1 MIKKKV
7 KKMGLLSSL
16 LAGRGANDI
25 FRSLKHKNYRLF
37 FGGQSIS
44 LIGTWMQRV
53 AIGWLVY
60 RLSNSVLVLGV
71 VAFAGQIPGF
81 LLTPFGGVA
90 ADRYNRHKLLI
101 ITQILSL
108 IQAAIL
114 SLLVLTDSVAIW
126 HLVFLNI
133 FLGTI
138 NAFDMPVRQA
148 FVVEMIEKR
157 EDLGNAIA
165 LNSSM
170 VNTAKM
176 LGPSIAGILIAAVGE
191 GMCFLLNAVSYL
203 AVIASLFLM
212 KVNKVK
218 TQSSSTTAWQ
228 QLKGGFVYA
237 FGFAPIKYII
247 ALLVLVSLTGMSYI
261 VLMPVFAKDILHGGP
276 RTMGFLLGASG
287 IGALTG
293 VVYLAGRKT
302 VLGLE
307 KIIAISSG
315 LFGIGLICFSLSAS
329 IWTSMFFMLLAGLG
343 MMVQMASCNTVLQT
357 MVDDDVRGRVMSFY
371 IMAFIGV
378 MPFGSLLAG
387 GLAHRIGA
395 ANTLLVNGAFCML
408 GSVLFAIK
416 IPALRKMIHPVYARK
431 GIIPVV
437 TKGIQAATELSV
449 PPED

>member
-1 MIKKKV
+1 MS
-7 KKMGLLSSL
+7 LLSSL
-16 LAGRGANDI
+16 LTGRSTNDI
-25 FRSLKHKNYRLF
+25 FRSLKYRNYRLF

-53 AIGWLVY
+53 AMGWLVY
-60 RLSNSVLVLGV
+60 RLSNSVLVLGI

-148 FVVEMIEKR
+148 FVVEMIGKR

-165 LNSSM
+165 LSSSM
-170 VNTAKM
+170 VNTAKV
-176 LGPSIAGILIAAVGE
+176 LGPSIAGVLIAAVGE
-191 GMCFLLNAVSYL
+191 GMCFLLNAISYL

-212 KVNKVK
+212 KITKVK
-218 TQSSSTTAWQ
+218 TKSGLTTAWE
-228 QLKGGFVYA
+228 QLKGGFAYA

-247 ALLVLVSLTGMSYI
+247 ALLALVSLTGMSYI
-261 VLMPVFAKDILHGGP
+261 VLMPVFARDILHGGP
-276 RTMGFLLGASG
+276 RTMGFLMGASG

-293 VVYLAGRKT
+293 VVYLAGRKS

-307 KIIAISSG
+307 KIIAIASG

-343 MMVQMASCNTVLQT
+343 MMVQMASCNIVLQT

-371 IMAFIGV
+371 AMAFMGV
-378 MPFGSLLAG
+378 TPFGSLLAG
-387 GLAHRIGA
+387 SLAHRIGA
-395 ANTLLVNGAFCML
+395 ANTLLISGAFCVL
-408 GSVLFAIK
+408 GSVLFAMK
-416 IPALRKMIHPVYARK
+416 IPSLRKMVHPIYARK
-431 GIIPVV
+431 GIVPEV
-437 TKGIQAATELSV
+437 TKGIQTATELSV

>member
-1 MIKKKV
+1 
-7 KKMGLLSSL
+7 MGLLSSL
-16 LAGRGANDI
+16 LTGRGANDI
-25 FRSLKHKNYRLF
+25 FRSLKYRNYRLF

-53 AIGWLVY
+53 AMGWLVY
-60 RLSNSVLVLGV
+60 RLSNSVLVLGI

-101 ITQILSL
+101 ITQILLL
-108 IQAAIL
+108 IQAAVL
-114 SLLVLTDSVAIW
+114 SLLVLTDSVTIW

-148 FVVEMIEKR
+148 FVVEMIGKR

-165 LNSSM
+165 LSSSM

-191 GMCFLLNAVSYL
+191 GVCFLLNAVSYL

-212 KVNKVK
+212 KINKVK
-218 TQSSSTTAWQ
+218 TESAPATAWQ

-247 ALLVLVSLTGMSYI
+247 ALLALVSLTGMSYI

-276 RTMGFLLGASG
+276 RTLGFLMGASG
-287 IGALTG
+287 IGALIG
-293 VVYLAGRKT
+293 VVYLAGRKS

-307 KIIAISSG
+307 KIIAIASG

-371 IMAFIGV
+371 VMAFMGV
-378 MPFGSLLAG
+378 TPFGSLLAG
-387 GLAHRIGA
+387 SLAHRIGA
-395 ANTLLVNGAFCML
+395 ANTLLISGAFCVL
-408 GSVLFAIK
+408 GSVLFAMK
-416 IPALRKMIHPVYARK
+416 IPSLRKMVHPIYARK
-431 GIIPVV
+431 GIVPEV
-437 TKGIQAATELSV
+437 TKGIQTATELSV

>member
-1 MIKKKV
+1 
-7 KKMGLLSSL
+7 MGLLSSL
-16 LAGRGANDI
+16 LTGRGANDI
-25 FRSLKHKNYRLF
+25 FRSLKYRNYRLF

-53 AIGWLVY
+53 AMGWLVY
-60 RLSNSVLVLGV
+60 RLSNSALVLGV

-108 IQAAIL
+108 IQAAVL
-114 SLLVLTDSVAIW
+114 SLLVLTDSIEIW

-148 FVVEMIEKR
+148 FVVEMIGKR

-170 VNTAKM
+170 VNTSKM

-212 KVNKVK
+212 RINKVK
-218 TQSSSTTAWQ
+218 TKSSPATAWE
-228 QLKGGFVYA
+228 QLKSGFAYA

-247 ALLVLVSLTGMSYI
+247 ALLALVSLTGMSYI
-261 VLMPVFAKDILHGGP
+261 VLMPIFAKDILHGGP
-276 RTMGFLLGASG
+276 RTMGFLMGASG

-293 VVYLAGRKT
+293 VVYLARKKS

-307 KIIAISSG
+307 RIIAISSG
-315 LFGIGLICFSLSAS
+315 LFGIGLICFSQSGS

-343 MMVQMASCNTVLQT
+343 MMVQMASCNTVLQA

-378 MPFGSLLAG
+378 IPFGSLLAG

-395 ANTLLVNGAFCML
+395 ANTLLISGIFCVL
-408 GSVLFAIK
+408 GSILFAIK
-416 IPALRKMIHPVYARK
+416 IPSLRKMVHPVYARK
-431 GIIPVV
+431 GIIPEV
-437 TKGIQAATELSV
+437 TKGIQTATELSV

>member
-1 MIKKKV
+1 MS
-7 KKMGLLSSL
+7 LLSSL
-16 LAGRGANDI
+16 LTGRSTNDI
-25 FRSLKHKNYRLF
+25 FRSLKYRNYRLF

-53 AIGWLVY
+53 AMGWLVY
-60 RLSNSVLVLGV
+60 RLSNSVLVLGI

-101 ITQILSL
+101 ITQILAL
-108 IQAAIL
+108 IQAAVL

-191 GMCFLLNAVSYL
+191 GMCFLLNAISYL

-212 KVNKVK
+212 KITKVK
-218 TQSSSTTAWQ
+218 TKPGLTTAWE
-228 QLKGGFVYA
+228 QLKSGFAYA

-247 ALLVLVSLTGMSYI
+247 ALLALVSLTGMSYI

-276 RTMGFLLGASG
+276 RTLGFLMGASG
-287 IGALTG
+287 IGALAG
-293 VVYLAGRKT
+293 VVYLAGRKS

-315 LFGIGLICFSLSAS
+315 LFGIGLICFSLSVS
-329 IWTSMFFMLLAGLG
+329 IWTSMFFMLLTGLG

-378 MPFGSLLAG
+378 TPFGSLLAG
-387 GLAHRIGA
+387 SLAHRIGA
-395 ANTLLVNGAFCML
+395 ANTLLINGAFCVL
-408 GSVLFAIK
+408 GSVLFAMK
-416 IPALRKMIHPVYARK
+416 IPSLRKMVHPVYARK
-431 GIIPVV
+431 GIVPEV
-437 TKGIQAATELSV
+437 TKGIQTATELTV

>member
-1 MIKKKV
+1 MN
-7 KKMGLLSSL
+7 LLSSL
-16 LAGRGANDI
+16 LTDRSTNDI
-25 FRSLKHKNYRLF
+25 FRSFKYRNYRLF

-53 AIGWLVY
+53 AMGWLVY
-60 RLSNSVLVLGV
+60 RLSNSALVLGI

-81 LLTPFGGVA
+81 LLTLFGGVA
-90 ADRYNRHKLLI
+90 ADRYNRYKLLI

-114 SLLVLTDSVAIW
+114 SMLVLTDSIEIW

-157 EDLGNAIA
+157 EDLANAIA

-170 VNTAKM
+170 VNTAKV
-176 LGPSIAGILIAAVGE
+176 LGPSIAGVLIAAVGE

-212 KVNKVK
+212 KINKVQIK
-218 TQSSSTTAWQ
+218 PSSSTAWQ
-228 QLKGGFVYA
+228 QLKSGFTYV
-237 FGFAPIKYII
+237 FGFPPIKYII
-247 ALLVLVSLTGMSYI
+247 ELLVLVSLTGMSYI
-261 VLMPVFAKDILHGGP
+261 VLIPIFAKDILLGGP
-276 RTMGFLLGASG
+276 RTLGFLMGASG
-287 IGALTG
+287 IGALIG

-307 KIIAISSG
+307 KIIAIASA
-315 LFGIGLICFSLSAS
+315 LFGIGLVCFSLSAS
-329 IWTSMFFMLLAGLG
+329 IWPSMFFMLLAGLG
-343 MMVQMASCNTVLQT
+343 LIVQIASCNTVLQA

-378 MPFGSLLAG
+378 IPFGSLLAG
-387 GLAHRIGA
+387 GLAHIIGA
-395 ANTLLVNGAFCML
+395 ANTLLINGTFCVL
-408 GSVLFAIK
+408 GSVLFAMK
-416 IPALRKMIHPVYARK
+416 LPSLRKMIHPVYARK
-431 GIIPVV
+431 GIVPEV
-437 TKGIQAATELSV
+437 TKGIQTATELTV

>member
-1 MIKKKV
+1 MS
-7 KKMGLLSSL
+7 LLSSL
-16 LAGRGANDI
+16 LTGRSTNDI
-25 FRSLKHKNYRLF
+25 FRSLKYRNYRLF

-53 AIGWLVY
+53 AMGWLVY
-60 RLSNSVLVLGV
+60 RLSNSVLVLGI

-148 FVVEMIEKR
+148 FVVEMIGKR

-165 LNSSM
+165 LDSSM
-170 VNTAKM
+170 VNTAKV
-176 LGPSIAGILIAAVGE
+176 LGPSIAGVLIAAVGE
-191 GMCFLLNAVSYL
+191 GMCFLLNAISYL

-212 KVNKVK
+212 KITKVK
-218 TQSSSTTAWQ
+218 TKSSLTTAWE
-228 QLKGGFVYA
+228 QLKSGFAYA

-247 ALLVLVSLTGMSYI
+247 ALLALVSLTGMSYI
-261 VLMPVFAKDILHGGP
+261 VLMPVFARDILHGGP
-276 RTMGFLLGASG
+276 RTMGFLMGASG
-287 IGALTG
+287 IGALAG
-293 VVYLAGRKT
+293 VVYLAGRKS

-307 KIIAISSG
+307 KIIAIASG

-343 MMVQMASCNTVLQT
+343 MMVQMASCNIVLQT

-371 IMAFIGV
+371 AMAFMGV
-378 MPFGSLLAG
+378 TPFSSLLAG

-395 ANTLLVNGAFCML
+395 ANTLLINGAFCVL
-408 GSVLFAIK
+408 GSVLFAMK
-416 IPALRKMIHPVYARK
+416 IPSLRKMVHPVYARK
-431 GIIPVV
+431 GIVPEVA
-437 TKGIQAATELSV
+437 KGIQTATELSV

>member
-1 MIKKKV
+1 
-7 KKMGLLSSL
+7 MGLLSSL
-16 LAGRGANDI
+16 LTGKSANDI
-25 FRSLKHKNYRLF
+25 FRSLKYRNYRLF

-53 AIGWLVY
+53 AMGWLVY
-60 RLSNSVLVLGV
+60 RLSNSALVLGI

-90 ADRYNRHKLLI
+90 ADRYSRHKLLI

-108 IQAAIL
+108 IQAAVL
-114 SLLVLTDSVAIW
+114 SLLVLTDRVAIW

-133 FLGTI
+133 FLGVI

-148 FVVEMIEKR
+148 FVVEMIGKR

-212 KVNKVK
+212 KITKVK
-218 TQSSSTTAWQ
+218 TKPSPTTTWE
-228 QLKGGFVYA
+228 QLKSGFAYA

-247 ALLVLVSLTGMSYI
+247 ALLALVSLTGMSYI
-261 VLMPVFAKDILHGGP
+261 VLMPIFAKDILHGGP
-276 RTMGFLLGASG
+276 RTLGFLMGASG

-293 VVYLAGRKT
+293 VVYLAGRKS

-378 MPFGSLLAG
+378 TPFGSLLAG
-387 GLAHRIGA
+387 SLAYRIGA
-395 ANTLLVNGAFCML
+395 ANTLLMSGTFCVL

-416 IPALRKMIHPVYARK
+416 IPSLRKMVHPIYARK
-431 GIIPVV
+431 GIIPEV
-437 TKGIQAATELSV
+437 TKGIQTATELTV

>member
-1 MIKKKV
+1 MS
-7 KKMGLLSSL
+7 LLSSL
-16 LAGRGANDI
+16 LTGRSTNDI
-25 FRSLKHKNYRLF
+25 FRSLKYRNYRLF

-53 AIGWLVY
+53 AMGWLVY
-60 RLSNSVLVLGV
+60 RLSNSVLVLGI

-148 FVVEMIEKR
+148 FVVEMIGKR

-170 VNTAKM
+170 VNTARV

-191 GMCFLLNAVSYL
+191 GMCFLLNAISYL

-212 KVNKVK
+212 KITKVK
-218 TQSSSTTAWQ
+218 TKSSLTTAWE
-228 QLKGGFVYA
+228 QLKSGFAYA

-247 ALLVLVSLTGMSYI
+247 ALLALVSLTGMSYI
-261 VLMPVFAKDILHGGP
+261 VLMPVFARDILHGGP
-276 RTMGFLLGASG
+276 RTMGFLMGASG
-287 IGALTG
+287 IGALAG
-293 VVYLAGRKT
+293 VVYLAGRKN

-307 KIIAISSG
+307 KIIAIASG

-343 MMVQMASCNTVLQT
+343 MMVQMASCNIVLQT

-371 IMAFIGV
+371 VMAFMGV
-378 MPFGSLLAG
+378 TPFGSLLAG

-395 ANTLLVNGAFCML
+395 ANTLLISGAFCVL
-408 GSVLFAIK
+408 GSVLFAMK
-416 IPALRKMIHPVYARK
+416 LPSLRKMVHPVYARK
-431 GIIPVV
+431 GIIPEVA
-437 TKGIQAATELSV
+437 KGIQTATELSV

>member
-1 MIKKKV
+1 MS
-7 KKMGLLSSL
+7 LLSSL
-16 LAGRGANDI
+16 LTGRSTNDI
-25 FRSLKHKNYRLF
+25 FRSLKYRNYRLF

-53 AIGWLVY
+53 AMGWLVY
-60 RLSNSVLVLGV
+60 RLSNSVLVLGI

-148 FVVEMIEKR
+148 FVVEMIGKR

-165 LNSSM
+165 LDSSM
-170 VNTAKM
+170 VNTAKV
-176 LGPSIAGILIAAVGE
+176 LGPSIAGVLIAAVGE
-191 GMCFLLNAVSYL
+191 GMCFLLNAISYL

-212 KVNKVK
+212 KITKVK
-218 TQSSSTTAWQ
+218 TKSSLTTAWE
-228 QLKGGFVYA
+228 QLKSGFAYA

-247 ALLVLVSLTGMSYI
+247 ALLALVSLTGMSYI
-261 VLMPVFAKDILHGGP
+261 VLMPVFARDILHGGP
-276 RTMGFLLGASG
+276 RTMGFLMGASG
-287 IGALTG
+287 IGALAG
-293 VVYLAGRKT
+293 VVYLAGRKS

-307 KIIAISSG
+307 KIIAIASG

-343 MMVQMASCNTVLQT
+343 MMVQMASCNIVLQT

-371 IMAFIGV
+371 IMAFMGV
-378 MPFGSLLAG
+378 TPFGSLLAG

-395 ANTLLVNGAFCML
+395 ANTLLINGAFCVL
-408 GSVLFAIK
+408 GSVLFAMK
-416 IPALRKMIHPVYARK
+416 IPSLRKMVHPVYARK
-431 GIIPVV
+431 GIVPEVA
-437 TKGIQAATELSV
+437 KGIQTATELSV

>member
-1 MIKKKV
+1 MS
-7 KKMGLLSSL
+7 LLSSL
-16 LAGRGANDI
+16 LTGRSTNDI
-25 FRSLKHKNYRLF
+25 FRSLKYRNYRLF

-53 AIGWLVY
+53 AMSWLVY
-60 RLSNSVLVLGV
+60 RLSNSALVLGV

-114 SLLVLTDSVAIW
+114 SLLVLTDNVAIW

-148 FVVEMIEKR
+148 FVVEMIGKR

-165 LNSSM
+165 LDSSM
-170 VNTAKM
+170 VNTARL

-191 GMCFLLNAVSYL
+191 GMCFLLNAISYL

-212 KVNKVK
+212 KITKVK
-218 TQSSSTTAWQ
+218 TKSSLTTAWE
-228 QLKGGFVYA
+228 QLKSGFAYA

-247 ALLVLVSLTGMSYI
+247 ALLALVSLTGMSYI
-261 VLMPVFAKDILHGGP
+261 VLMPIFARDILHGGP
-276 RTMGFLLGASG
+276 RTMGFLMGASG
-287 IGALTG
+287 IGALAG
-293 VVYLAGRKT
+293 VVYLAGRKS

-307 KIIAISSG
+307 KIIAIASG

-343 MMVQMASCNTVLQT
+343 MMVQMASCNTILQT

-371 IMAFIGV
+371 AMAFMGAT
-378 MPFGSLLAG
+378 PFGSLLAG
-387 GLAHRIGA
+387 SLAHRIGA
-395 ANTLLVNGAFCML
+395 ANTLLINGAFCVL
-408 GSVLFAIK
+408 GSVLFAMK
-416 IPALRKMIHPVYARK
+416 IPSLRKMVHPVYARK
-431 GIIPVV
+431 GIIPEVA
-437 TKGIQAATELSV
+437 KGIQTATELSV

>member
-1 MIKKKV
+1 
-7 KKMGLLSSL
+7 MGLLSSL
-16 LAGRGANDI
+16 MTGRSTNDI
-25 FRSLKHKNYRLF
+25 FRSFKYRNYRLF

-53 AIGWLVY
+53 AMGWLVY
-60 RLSNSVLVLGV
+60 RLSNSVLVLGI

-114 SLLVLTDSVAIW
+114 SLLVLTDSIEIW
-126 HLVFLNI
+126 HLVLLNI

-148 FVVEMIEKR
+148 FVVEMIDKR

-170 VNTAKM
+170 VNTAKV
-176 LGPSIAGILIAAVGE
+176 LGPSIAGVLIAAVGE

-212 KVNKVK
+212 KINKVQIK
-218 TQSSSTTAWQ
+218 PSATTAWQ
-228 QLKGGFVYA
+228 QFKGGFAYA
-237 FGFAPIKYII
+237 FGFPPIKYII

-261 VLMPVFAKDILHGGP
+261 VLIPVFAKDILHGGP
-276 RTMGFLLGASG
+276 RTLGFLMGASG

-293 VVYLAGRKT
+293 VVYLAGRKN

-307 KIIAISSG
+307 KIIAIASG
-315 LFGIGLICFSLSAS
+315 LFGIGLVCFSLSAS
-329 IWTSMFFMLLAGLG
+329 IWPSMFFMLLAGLG

-371 IMAFIGV
+371 ITAFIGV
-378 MPFGSLLAG
+378 IPFGSLLAG
-387 GLAHRIGA
+387 YLAHKIGA
-395 ANTLLVNGAFCML
+395 ANTLLINGAFCVL
-408 GSVLFAIK
+408 GSVLFAMK
-416 IPALRKMIHPVYARK
+416 LPSLRKMIHPVYARK
-431 GIIPVV
+431 GIVPEV
-437 TKGIQAATELSV
+437 TKGIQTATELTV

>member
-1 MIKKKV
+1 MS
-7 KKMGLLSSL
+7 LLSSL
-16 LAGRGANDI
+16 LTDRSKNDI
-25 FRSLKHKNYRLF
+25 FRSLKHRNYRLF

-53 AIGWLVY
+53 AMAWLVY
-60 RLSNSVLVLGV
+60 RLSNSALVLGI

-81 LLTPFGGVA
+81 LLTPLGGVA
-90 ADRYNRHKLLI
+90 ADRYNRYKLLI

-108 IQAAIL
+108 IQAAVL
-114 SLLVLTDSVAIW
+114 SLLVLTGSVEIW
-126 HLVFLNI
+126 HLVLLNI

-157 EDLGNAIA
+157 EDLANAIA

-176 LGPSIAGILIAAVGE
+176 LGPSIAGVLIAAVGE

-212 KVNKVK
+212 KINKVQIK
-218 TQSSSTTAWQ
+218 SSSATAWQ
-228 QLKGGFVYA
+228 QLKGGFAYA

-247 ALLVLVSLTGMSYI
+247 ALLALVSLTGMSYI
-261 VLMPVFAKDILHGGP
+261 VLMPIFAKDILHGGP
-276 RTMGFLLGASG
+276 RTLGFLMGASG

-293 VVYLAGRKT
+293 VVYLAARKT

-307 KIIAISSG
+307 KIIVIASG
-315 LFGIGLICFSLSAS
+315 LFGIGLVCFSLSAS
-329 IWTSMFFMLLAGLG
+329 IWPSMFFMLLAGLG

-357 MVDDDVRGRVMSFY
+357 MVDDDVRGRVMGFY

-378 MPFGSLLAG
+378 TPFGSLLAG
-387 GLAHRIGA
+387 GLAHIIGA
-395 ANTLLVNGAFCML
+395 ANTLLINGAFCTL

-416 IPALRKMIHPVYARK
+416 LPSLRKMIHPVYARK
-431 GIIPVV
+431 GIVPEV
-437 TKGIQAATELSV
+437 TKGIQTATELTV